1 VGGVEFVGLLGG
13 VVRTIALDP
22 GESQDHSRDITRT
35 WLKVV
40 ARHLNHELGGTA
52 ELGGAVSIFLIN
64 LL

>member
-1 VGGVEFVGLLGG
+1 VDGIEFVGLLRGF
-13 VVRTIALDP
+13 VRAISLDS

-35 WLKVV
+35 WLNVV